1 MKRLFLLRHAKSS
14 WAEEGVSDFDRPLD
28 ERGERAAAAI
38 AVFCRQIG
46 LTPDQVI
53 CSPAARTRA
62 TWARLAAEGVTAGQV
77 DFEDRVYGA
86 APGALAQLVTMLPA
100 TAAEVLIVGHNPG
113 IEALALWLAADADPA
128 RTELALKFPTGAF
141 VGFDL
146 DLKAWDDLA
155 AGQGR
160 VTHYVTPKQLL

>member
-14 WAEEGVSDFDRPLD
+14 WADDSIGDFDRPLD

-38 AVFCRQIG
+38 AVLCRQIG
-46 LTPDQVI
+46 LAPDHVI

-62 TWARLAAEGVTAGQV
+62 TWARLAAEGVPAGQV

-86 APGALAQLVTMLPA
+86 APAALAQLLTKLPQD
-100 TAAEVLIVGHNPG
+100 AAEALIVGHNPG
-113 IEALALWLAADADPA
+113 LENLALWLAAGADPA
-128 RTELALKFPTGAF
+128 RSEIGLKFPTGAL

-146 DLKAWDDLA
+146 ELDAWRDLD

-160 VTHYVTPKQLL
+160 VVCYVTPKQLL